1 MVGEILDKIFLA
13 LKKKESIAVSNDSK
27 KRNAQ
32 VLVHLSSIKQHV
44 RKSFLS
50 PPDHI
55 TPLEE
60 YLLACTKALPEV
72 NQSESDDPCTLLTKL
87 RYNPTIDHMFQH
99 YMAHVPAANVTEVDK
114 RFALPNQDNFAE

>member
-44 RKSFLS
+44 RKPFLS
-50 PPDHI
+50 PPDPI

-60 YLLACTKALPEV
+60 SLLALTNVLEV
-72 NQSESDDPCTLLTKL
+72 
-87 RYNPTIDHMFQH
+87 FQH
-99 YMAHVPAANVTEVDK
+99 ESEDPS
-114 RFALPNQDNFAE
+114 